1 VAAIA
6 DARKGEKLVLLTDA
20 EGATRDDFVR
30 FAKVNGGQDLIIPAV
45 VKVTEVPVL
54 GSGKIDFVGVKKRVE
69 GEMTAIEEVA

>member
-1 VAAIA
+1 MAAIA

-54 GSGKIDFVGVKKRVE
+54 GS
-69 GEMTAIEEVA
+69 